1 MLTTIRRLLKN
12 GLIFYLVLCSLLLGF
27 FTSDSMAILIP
38 SVLPGA
44 QGSSVTHRQSEL
56 ERIQVL
62 LESKLINQRLNDL
75 GLTADEIQAR
85 LAQLTDDQIH
95 QIAQRL
101 DSLLIGGD
109 GLVEIVIV
117 LLVVAILVVIFLQI
131 TGHKIIV
138 TK

>member
-1 MLTTIRRLLKN
+1 MLTPIQPLLRK
-12 GLIFYLVLCSLLLGF
+12 GLIIYLVMCVLLLGL
-27 FTSDSMAILIP
+27 FTPDGLAILIP

-44 QGSSVTHRQSEL
+44 QGSSVTQRQSEL

-62 LESKLINQRLNDL
+62 LESKLISQRLSDL
-75 GLTADEIQAR
+75 GLTADQIQVR
-85 LAQLTDDQIH
+85 LAQLTDDQLH

-101 DSLLIGGD
+101 DSLLIGG
-109 GLVEIVIV
+109 GALEIVIA
-117 LLVVAILVVIFLQI
+117 LLVIAILVVIFLQI

>member
-1 MLTTIRRLLKN
+1 MLTTIRHLLKN

-62 LESKLINQRLNDL
+62 LESKLISQRLSDL
-75 GLTADEIQAR
+75 GLTVDEIQAR
-85 LAQLTDDQIH
+85 LAQLTDDKIH

-109 GLVEIVIV
+109 ALGIVIA

>member
-62 LESKLINQRLNDL
+62 LESKLISQRLSDL

-109 GLVEIVIV
+109 GLGIVIA
-117 LLVVAILVVIFLQI
+117 LLVVAILVVVFLQI

>member
-1 MLTTIRRLLKN
+1 LLTTIRRLLKN

-62 LESKLINQRLNDL
+62 LESKLISQRLSDL

-109 GLVEIVIV
+109 GLGIVIA

>member
-62 LESKLINQRLNDL
+62 LESKLISQRLSDL
-75 GLTADEIQAR
+75 GLTADEIQTR

-109 GLVEIVIV
+109 GLGIVIA

>member
-1 MLTTIRRLLKN
+1 MLTTIRHLLKN

-62 LESKLINQRLNDL
+62 LESKLISQRLSDL

-109 GLVEIVIV
+109 GLGIVIA
-117 LLVVAILVVIFLQI
+117 LLVVAILVVVFLQI

>member
-62 LESKLINQRLNDL
+62 LESKLISQRLSDL

-109 GLVEIVIV
+109 GLGIVIA

>member
-1 MLTTIRRLLKN
+1 LLTTIRRLLKN

-62 LESKLINQRLNDL
+62 LESKLISQRLSDL

-109 GLVEIVIV
+109 GLGIVIA
-117 LLVVAILVVIFLQI
+117 LLVVAILVVVFLQI

>member
-62 LESKLINQRLNDL
+62 LESKLISQRLSDL

-101 DSLLIGGD
+101 DSLLIGGEW
-109 GLVEIVIV
+109 GIIIA

>member
-44 QGSSVTHRQSEL
+44 QGSSVTQRQSEL
-56 ERIQVL
+56 EQIQVL
-62 LESKLINQRLNDL
+62 LESKLISQRLNDL

-109 GLVEIVIV
+109 GLGIVIA

>member
-62 LESKLINQRLNDL
+62 LESKLISQRLSDL

-109 GLVEIVIV
+109 ALGIVIA
-117 LLVVAILVVIFLQI
+117 LLVIAILVVIFLQI

>member
-62 LESKLINQRLNDL
+62 LESKLISQRLSDL

-101 DSLLIGGD
+101 DTLLIGGD
-109 GLVEIVIV
+109 GLGIVIA

>member
-1 MLTTIRRLLKN
+1 MLTTLRRLLKN

-44 QGSSVTHRQSEL
+44 QGSSVTQRQSEL

-62 LESKLINQRLNDL
+62 LESKLISQRLSDL
-75 GLTADEIQAR
+75 GLTAGEIQAR

-109 GLVEIVIV
+109 GLGIVIA

>member
-1 MLTTIRRLLKN
+1 LLTTIRPLLKI

-44 QGSSVTHRQSEL
+44 QGSSVTQRQSEL
-56 ERIQVL
+56 EQIQVL
-62 LESKLINQRLNDL
+62 LESKLISQRLSDL
-75 GLTADEIQAR
+75 GLTTDEIKVR
-85 LAQLTDDQIH
+85 LTQLTDDQIH

-109 GLVEIVIV
+109 GLGIVIA

>member
-1 MLTTIRRLLKN
+1 LLTTIRRLLKN

-62 LESKLINQRLNDL
+62 LESKLISQRLSDL

-85 LAQLTDDQIH
+85 LAEASVMAGRTRRR
-95 QIAQRL
+95 RL
-101 DSLLIGGD
+101 SPRSCVGGTYPP
-109 GLVEIVIV
+109 G
-117 LLVVAILVVIFLQI
+117 
-131 TGHKIIV
+131 GKIRPGM
-138 TK
+138 T

>member
-1 MLTTIRRLLKN
+1 LLTTIRRLLKN

-62 LESKLINQRLNDL
+62 LESKLISQRLSDL

-101 DSLLIGGD
+101 DTLLIGGD
-109 GLVEIVIV
+109 GLGIVIA